1 MRARMQSQLPVGV
14 YRDAFAPEEYH
25 VVQELLT
32 SHVAIHTAW
41 LLISLQN
48 TTRCVTVIG
57 LTVQLHMDTLRAVV
71 FTTLFF
77 LALPGASNASEDS
90 EEGHKT
96 HLETSAIWGYSFLF
110 NFLGCLPSA
119 FCVIV
124 CLWAKL
130 RIAEK
135 VVTNLMAF
143 ASGVSIDHYY
153 KLQQTNNAT
162 TGPHWRNT
170 FPSFEGYCRR
180 FF

>member
-1 MRARMQSQLPVGV
+1 
-14 YRDAFAPEEYH
+14 
-25 VVQELLT
+25 
-32 SHVAIHTAW
+32 
-41 LLISLQN
+41 
-48 TTRCVTVIG
+48 
-57 LTVQLHMDTLRAVV
+57 MDTLRAVV

-143 ASGVSIDHYY
+143 ASGVSIDQYY
-153 KLQQTNNAT
+153 QLQQTNNAT

-180 FF
+180 FFWRVESRSNEHSPHHNQSYDHDGCLCWIEPQNVQR